1 MSGNLN
7 LARSNKPDGF
17 AHYSETVFENDLT
30 VEAGYSATV
39 SGPVT
44 IPNVTVNGNLNV
56 MTELEITG
64 DLEIGASGQLNVV
77 G

>member
-1 MSGNLN
+1 MPNSTAKDKAIYVGINVKEFTHDVIIPTD
-7 LARSNKPDGF
+7 RS
-17 AHYSETVFENDLT
+17 AII
-30 VEAGYSATV
+30 

-56 MTELEITG
+56 IGDLTVTNDTVITG
-64 DLEIGASGQLNVV
+64 NLNIT